1 VIDTSLPACKMKECG
16 FLHNK
21 ELASGAGAGNT
32 ARLSRQNKIYT
43 EMQGDKW
50 RYRLMEKEK
59 EGRQNGVGC

>member
-1 VIDTSLPACKMKECG
+1 MIGTSLPACKMKECR
-16 FLHNK
+16 FLRNK

-32 ARLSRQNKIYT
+32 ARLFRQNKIHR
-43 EMQGDKW
+43 EMQEDKW